1 MVLGLRTVVYTVSD
15 LAAAKKWYSSV
26 LGIGPYF
33 DQPFYV
39 GYSVGG
45 YELGLVP
52 GGKEHAP
59 GQVAYWGV
67 PDAENE
73 MSRLAAMPG
82 VTVLEKLQDVG
93 EGIKVAAVS
102 DPFGNRFGII
112 ENPHFSPE
120 KTS

>member
-1 MVLGLRTVVYTVSD
+1 MVLGLRTVIYTVSD

-26 LGIGPYF
+26 LGKDPYF

-52 GGKEHAP
+52 GGKDHAP

-67 PDAENE
+67 PDAGKE
-73 MSRLAAMPG
+73 MESLTAIPG

-93 EGIKVAAVS
+93 DGIKVAAVS

-112 ENPHFSPE
+112 ENPHFSIE
-120 KTS
+120 KTA